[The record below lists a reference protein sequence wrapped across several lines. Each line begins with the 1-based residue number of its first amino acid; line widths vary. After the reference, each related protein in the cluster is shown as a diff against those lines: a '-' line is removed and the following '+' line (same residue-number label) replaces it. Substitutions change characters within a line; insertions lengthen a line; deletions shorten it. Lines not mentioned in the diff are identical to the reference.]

1 MYICF
6 GNSGSRSHLHGQ
18 SKGSLQL
25 TPIDR
30 SRADHASC
38 EAVSNSPPIRSGS
51 RGACAP
57 PNPPYGT
64 VFIQQLAVLLQD
76 GHRHPRQYSL
86 VGGCRLPTITRA
98 ACHAVRFP
106 VVTRRRATTGYSWR
120 ERSVSRDS
128 SAIHSMTARIGL
140 LSDRAGQLASSL
152 ASLSPIPLVVLCNEG
167 CIFTGT

>member
-64 VFIQQLAVLLQD
+64 VFLQQLAVLLQD

-106 VVTRRRATTGYSWR
+106 VVTRRRATTGYSR
-120 ERSVSRDS
+120 RGRSVSDDS
-128 SAIHSMTARIGL
+128 SAVHSMTTRTGL
-140 LSDRAGQLASSL
+140 PSDWQRMYPAGLGSSPPRQPSPRA
-152 ASLSPIPLVVLCNEG
+152 PRC
-167 CIFTGT
+167 